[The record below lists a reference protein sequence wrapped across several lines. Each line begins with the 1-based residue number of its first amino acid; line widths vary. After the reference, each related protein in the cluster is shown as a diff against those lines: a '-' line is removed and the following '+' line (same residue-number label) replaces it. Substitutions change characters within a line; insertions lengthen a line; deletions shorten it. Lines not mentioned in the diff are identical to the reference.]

1 MSHSGDMV
9 TVFRDVDAILIPIG
23 TPVMLPEG
31 AKVRI
36 TQELGGSYTVEV
48 NGNLARVAG
57 RDADAL
63 GFGEAPE
70 EDEAPKAADGPV
82 DEQAVW
88 DVLKTCYDP
97 EIPVDI
103 VNLGLVYDLHIVDT
117 DAGGN
122 HVDIVMTLTAP
133 GCGMGPFIV
142 DDVRHKVLSVP
153 NVTGVDVE
161 LVFDPPWDRSMMS
174 DEARLALG
182 MF

>member
-1 MSHSGDMV
+1 MTTGQMV
-9 TVFRDVDAILIPIG
+9 TVFRDVDAILIPMG
-23 TPVMLPEG
+23 TPVMIPEG
-31 AKVRI
+31 SNVRI

-70 EDEAPKAADGPV
+70 EEEAPKMAEGPV
-82 DEQAVW
+82 DEQEVW
-88 DVLKTCYDP
+88 AVLKTCYDP

-117 DAGGN
+117 DEGGN
-122 HVDIVMTLTAP
+122 HVEIMMTLTAP

-142 DDVRHKVLSVP
+142 DDVRHKVLSVK
-153 NVTGVDVE
+153 NVTSVEVE
-161 LVFDPPWDRSMMS
+161 LVFEPLWDRSMMS
-174 DEARLALG
+174 DEAKLALG